1 MKRKAPDK
9 ESDNEALKD
18 VKQQGEKVAIFLD
31 SLQQTHTQQLAM
43 MGQFMGSICEN
54 P

>member
-9 ESDNEALKD
+9 ESEALKD
-18 VKQQGEKVAIFLD
+18 VKQQGEKVATFSD

-43 MGQFMGSICEN
+43 MGRFMGSIM
-54 P
+54 